1 MPKQIITVVD
11 ELSNSKEVDLI
22 SIVSGK
28 ETNKMYI
35 VFSDDIEGEGN
46 HVDLTIAEVHEKGND
61 LAVKPIENEQELLYA
76 KNLFYEAV
84 GGFANV

>member
-11 ELSNSKEVDLI
+11 ELSNKKTVDLV
-22 SIVSGK
+22 SIVNGP
-28 ETNKMYI
+28 ETNKLYI
-35 VFSDDIEGEGN
+35 VFSEKIQGESN
-46 HVDLTIAEVHEKGND
+46 HVDLIIAEAHEKNNE
-61 LAVKPIENEQELLYA
+61 LAISPIRSDDELKYA

>member
-11 ELSNSKEVDLI
+11 ELSNTKTVDLV
-22 SIVSGK
+22 SIVSGP
-28 ETNKMYI
+28 ETNKLYI
-35 VFSDDIEGEGN
+35 VFSEKIQGDSN
-46 HVDLTIAEVHEKGND
+46 HVDLTIAEAYEKNNE
-61 LAVKPIENEQELLYA
+61 LAISPIKSEEELLYA

>member
-28 ETNKMYI
+28 ETNKLYI
-35 VFSDDIEGEGN
+35 VFSEDIEGEGN
-46 HVDLTIAEVHEKGND
+46 HVDLTIAEVHERGND
-61 LAVKPIENEQELLYA
+61 LRVSSIKDEQELLYA
-76 KNLFYEAV
+76 KNLFYEAI

>member
-1 MPKQIITVVD
+1 MSKQIITVVD

-28 ETNKMYI
+28 ETNKLYI
-35 VFSDDIEGEGN
+35 VFSEDIEGEGN
-46 HVDLTIAEVHEKGND
+46 HVDLTIAEVHERGND
-61 LAVKPIENEQELLYA
+61 LRVSSIKDEQELLYA
-76 KNLFYEAV
+76 KNLFYEAI